1 MGLLEASSGVVAYE
15 GELVGQACEDF
26 TVALDLLRISQTK
39 APIID
44 LTGVTRISRHG
55 VGLLVSLRSDMD
67 DQGRRFKLLASDR
80 VWDVLGQVGVAHVF
94 VEDSAGSS
102 QERGEK

>member
-26 TVALDLLRISQTK
+26 TVALDLLRISETK
-39 APIID
+39 APVVD
-44 LTGVTRISRHG
+44 LTGVTRISRYG
-55 VGLLVSLRSDMD
+55 VDLLVSLRSDMSF
-67 DQGRRFKLLASDR
+67 QGRRFKLLASDP
-80 VWDVLGQVGVAHVF
+80 VWDVLGQAGVADVF

-102 QERGEK
+102 HERGNK